1 LIMRKILNHLFEHK
15 TLDRQEAENVLTN
28 IAKGIYSESEI
39 AAFITVYLMR
49 SITVEELTGFR
60 DALLNLCIRVD
71 LSDFDTI
78 DVCGTGGDGKDTF
91 NISTLT
97 TFILAGAGVKVAKHG
112 NYGVTSACGSSNI
125 LEHFGYRFSTDQN
138 KLRQE
143 IDKAGVCFLHAPLFN
158 PAMKNVA
165 PVRRALKIKTFFNML
180 GPMVNPSFPKKQLIG
195 VYSLELSRLYNY
207 LYQQSAMHYVI
218 IFSLD
223 GYDEIS
229 LTSDFK
235 YILNGVETIISP
247 EKMNYKRYLQ
257 ADLAGGKT
265 VPEAAD
271 LFLKILKGEG
281 TSAHK
286 DVLTVNAQMAL
297 KCYYPSKSF
306 DECREIAEES
316 LTSGKAYNSF
326 TKLIELQP

>member
-1 LIMRKILNHLFEHK
+1 MRKILNHLFEHK

-49 SITVEELTGFR
+49 SITVNELTGFR

-71 LSDFDTI
+71 LSDYDTI

-97 TFILAGAGVKVAKHG
+97 TFVLAGAGVKVAKHG
-112 NYGVTSACGSSNI
+112 NYGVTSVCGSSNI
-125 LEHFGYRFSTDQN
+125 LEHFGYKFSTDQD
-138 KLRQE
+138 KLRKE
-143 IDKAGVCFLHAPLFN
+143 ISHAGVCFLHAPLFN

-165 PVRRALKIKTFFNML
+165 PVRKALKIKTFFNML
-180 GPMVNPSFPKKQLIG
+180 GPMVNPSFPRKQLIG

-207 LYQQSAMHYVI
+207 LYQQTDIQYVI
-218 IFSLD
+218 VFSLD

-235 YILNGVETIISP
+235 YILNGVETFASP
-247 EKMNYKRYLQ
+247 EQMNFKQYLPS
-257 ADLAGGKT
+257 DLAGGT
-265 VPEAAD
+265 SVPEAAD
-271 LFLKILKGEG
+271 LFLKVLKGEG
-281 TSAHK
+281 TPAQT
-286 DVLTVNAQMAL
+286 DVLTMNSQMAL
-297 KCYYPSKSF
+297 KCYYPDKSF
-306 DECREIAEES
+306 DDCRYIAEES
-316 LTSGKAYNSF
+316 IKSGKAFDSF
-326 TKLIELQP
+326 TKLMKLQS